1 MKRKFSMLQTALR
14 GSAMRM
20 TNEILDYL
28 RHLIASEISH
38 KTIYTVNLASIQY
51 SVRESLSKHFKIA
64 YERVD
69 YIATSDGTKINYE
82 SDPVFHRGTRK
93 RKGTSG
99 LRDMKFTM
107 YNGTPLFLLC
117 GIRPEEIFSPSLM
130 DEGPEESYTDNSLSL
145 VTINTE
151 KNIKNLKRFIKKMIK
166 ESRELCDEERR
177 TELNILSNGPD
188 RFYRDYRF
196 RTFNDTFIPSV
207 DQKNIIES
215 LDKFRSQKPWYD
227 KNNIPYHFGILLY
240 GKPASGKTSVA
251 QAIADHMNSP
261 LYVLS
266 GDDVYRLPS
275 MIGNRIPKD
284 TMSPNVYT
292 IVLVEDIDCGFSD
305 PEPEPETE
313 STKAGKNSNDDIIRD
328 IGISYGQPYTR
339 SYSRR
344 KGLASILNSLDG
356 LVAPRNAIFIFTTNH
371 IEKLDDALLR
381 PGRID
386 LKIEINGITNETF
399 GKFCKYHYGEEPN
412 NDININS
419 DLTFADL
426 QLEVMKGA
434 TLDELIEYVKQP
446 KGEN

>member
-20 TNEILDYL
+20 TNEVLDYL

-38 KTIYTVNLASIQY
+38 KTIYTVNLAAIQY

-82 SDPVFHRGTRK
+82 SDPVFHRGTR
-93 RKGTSG
+93 RRRGSSS

-117 GIRPEEIFSPSLM
+117 GIRPEQIFNPSLM

-251 QAIADHMNSP
+251 QAIANHMNSP

-266 GDDVYRLPS
+266 GDEVYRLPS
-275 MIGNRIPKD
+275 LIGNRIPKD

-305 PEPEPETE
+305 PEPEHE
-313 STKAGKNSNDDIIRD
+313 STKVEKNSNGNSISD
-328 IGISYGQPYTR
+328 ISYEQLNARYN
-339 SYSRR
+339 RR

-434 TLDELIEYVKQP
+434 TLDELIEFVES
-446 KGEN
+446 KGENSNE